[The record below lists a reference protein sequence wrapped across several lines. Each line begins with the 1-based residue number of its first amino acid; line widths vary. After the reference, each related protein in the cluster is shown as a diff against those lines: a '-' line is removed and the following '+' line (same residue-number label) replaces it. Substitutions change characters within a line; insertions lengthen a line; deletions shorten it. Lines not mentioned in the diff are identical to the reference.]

1 MPYSEHFS
9 KKHDGSYRGPDRRN
23 SMADFPDFDIR
34 PSLLVIALIGAL
46 SAAIN
51 VYSQGFLYKT
61 LQRETLFVLSII
73 ALAVAGMLSIIRW
86 RLDGMAR
93 SFWYGLASI
102 VGMVPLLGI
111 GANERTSLSLL
122 LGTVAATAVLSIWAL
137 RSPAVDVAPNY
148 RWRLLAATAAG
159 LTGLMVGASERG
171 PRHEYTFAVVGLSVL
186 LLGAVSYRRYN
197 AESSINGMWFVPTL
211 FAIGIAPLVALS
223 EGVDV
228 LGSEYGGV
236 MRFAAAGVAIAGSSL
251 ELHFAASRE
260 KFDAITHAAELRDQV
275 ETLQNSEAASMAQ
288 IHEVRSRVLSIEG
301 GVAVASVG
309 DESEL
314 TRAIRDEIERLRNLV
329 AAPTPPS
336 YGPFQI
342 LESLRS
348 TLLVA
353 ASSLPVVFDIDED
366 LVAVGSPE
374 DLAQVVHGLVSNASK
389 YAPGSPIEVSATR
402 DADYILVL
410 VEDRGPGVA
419 RGKRDLIFERG
430 WRASLEDAEGYGLG
444 LAIGRELITKAGG
457 DLWVTPR
464 TGGGAKFVVSLPRWQ
479 GLTSID
485 ASVTHGATTDLSYNA
500 PERANT
506 AALKEEERRE
516 GIKRLGGA
524 T

>member
-1 MPYSEHFS
+1 MPYSQHFD
-9 KKHDGSYRGPDRRN
+9 KKHDDSYRGPDRRN

-34 PSLLVIALIGAL
+34 LSLLVIALIGAL

-51 VYSQGFLYKT
+51 VYFPGFLYET
-61 LQRETLFVLSII
+61 LQRETLYVLSII

-102 VGMVPLLGI
+102 VGIVPLLGI

-122 LGTVAATAVLSIWAL
+122 LGTVAVTAVLSIWAL
-137 RSPAVDVAPNY
+137 RSPVVDVSPNY
-148 RWRLLAATAAG
+148 RWRLLAAAAAG
-159 LTGLMVGASERG
+159 LVGLMVGASERG
-171 PRHEYTFAVVGLSVL
+171 PRHEYTFAVLGLFVL
-186 LLGAVSYRRYN
+186 FLATTTYRRFK
-197 AESSINGMWFVPTL
+197 AENLINGIWFVPTL

-223 EGVDV
+223 EGFDI
-228 LGSEYGGV
+228 LGSEYGGA

-260 KFDAITHAAELRDQV
+260 KFEAITNAAELRDQV
-275 ETLQNSEAASMAQ
+275 ETLQTSEAASMAQ

-309 DESEL
+309 DESDL

-329 AAPTPPS
+329 APPAPPT
-336 YGPFQI
+336 YGPFQV
-342 LESLRS
+342 LEALRS

-389 YAPGSPIEVSATR
+389 YAPGSPIDVSAAR
-402 DADYILVL
+402 DADHILVF

-430 WRASLEDAEGYGLG
+430 WRASLEDTEGYGLG
-444 LAIGRELITKAGG
+444 LAIARDLITRGGG

-464 TGGGAKFVVSLPRWQ
+464 PGGGAKFVVSLPRWQ

-485 ASVTHGATTDLSYNA
+485 GSVTPSATSDLNYSDS
-500 PERANT
+500 ERADT
-506 AALKEEERRE
+506 ATLQEKERRE